1 MTALD
6 KERYVADWTAKHSPE
21 SAASAAARRRL
32 PSAPSKDEVTDE
44 SLREVEKILA
54 RSELNNPGTNS
65 STTMTTSNIRPSYK
79 PSLKPLIDN
88 TGTTSYRSLPYS
100 TNYTSASSGHT
111 TRLGGHQESAA
122 ARASIRR
129 KPLSGTSSYL
139 MSRTSSGSAGNRS
152 NSCLTSQQ
160 AEYQAWKT
168 RKESITKK
176 TPSSVNSSCN
186 SSSSSASSTG
196 KQNGKL
202 TSRMSQSLIS
212 NTGNMKR
219 SNSFHHENIQNGQA
233 TTKENGQMSEPVTYR
248 TSDDYYLDEDELF
261 LPLYSTEEEHHDVR
275 GHRKDQLSA
284 LDSLGKNM
292 ILIL

>member
-32 PSAPSKDEVTDE
+32 PSAPSKDEVTDD

-54 RSELNNPGTNS
+54 RSELNNQGTNS

-139 MSRTSSGSAGNRS
+139 MSSAVTSGKSYHLQNWTKLWYECIWMFMSACIGMMTLVHLYGLEKCDSNLLVILFIIHGVGS
-152 NSCLTSQQ
+152 CMTQ
-160 AEYQAWKT
+160 
-168 RKESITKK
+168 SIIIATWFPC
-176 TPSSVNSSCN
+176 T
-186 SSSSSASSTG
+186 TY
-196 KQNGKL
+196 KL
-202 TSRMSQSLIS
+202 
-212 NTGNMKR
+212 
-219 SNSFHHENIQNGQA
+219 
-233 TTKENGQMSEPVTYR
+233 P
-248 TSDDYYLDEDELF
+248 
-261 LPLYSTEEEHHDVR
+261 STESVVW
-275 GHRKDQLSA
+275 
-284 LDSLGKNM
+284 
-292 ILIL
+292 